1 MSHQLDSTTIKM
13 ILNSIQDGD
22 LEKIK
27 SNITKYNVN
36 MNLLIDKENQQNAFF
51 FCALIKDDNNA
62 LNICKYLSRIGVNA
76 FFKDKHEQTCLYYT
90 VREGK
95 YLTSKYLIEECKL
108 PINEKDL
115 YGQNPIYY
123 SAREGHLNL
132 CRLLVEKGSDINL
145 QDKFGQTCIYYAIR
159 QGHYNI
165 VEYLIKKGANVN
177 ISDKKK
183 QTPVSYA
190 AKMNQDEIVD
200 LLVQNGAIKP
210 DKKNKDKIKT
220 NHNNYHNHKKI
231 EKKTSEEIEQNKK
244 IIMNIQ
250 KPKKYILVKINE
262 KGEKTPLT
270 EEEYDEFMKNNPEI
284 NDTVNNKNLLNKLVN
299 EITDDDIKMCD
310 SWEKIARQ
318 LMNVLWKVKDA
329 ELFHKPV
336 DPIELNVP
344 NYYDIIKKPMDFS
357 TVKRKLN
364 NYTYT
369 NLKEYCEDMDL
380 IFNNCFLYN
389 GMNSY
394 VGEMCTRVK
403 NEYTKL
409 FSKYKLDK
417 FL

>member
-1 MSHQLDSTTIKM
+1 MSNKLDSTTIKM
-13 ILNSIQDGD
+13 ILNSIQDGN

-27 SNITKYNVN
+27 SNIMKFNVN

-51 FCALIKDDNNA
+51 YCALIKEDNDA
-62 LNICKYLSRIGVNA
+62 LNVCKYLSEIGVNPL
-76 FFKDKHEQTCLYYT
+76 FKDKHEQTCLYYT

-95 YLTSKYLIEECKL
+95 YLTSKYLIEDCKL
-108 PINEKDL
+108 PINEKDI

-132 CRLLVEKGSDINL
+132 CQLLIEKGSNINL
-145 QDKFGQTCIYYAIR
+145 EDKFGQTCIYYAIR

-165 VEYLIKKGANVN
+165 VEYLIKKGANIN
-177 ISDKKK
+177 ISDRKR

-190 AKMNQDEIVD
+190 AKMNQDRIVD
-200 LLVQNGAIKP
+200 LLVENGAIRP
-210 DKKNKDKIKT
+210 DKKKEKIKN
-220 NHNNYHNHKKI
+220 NHNSSIYHNTKNP
-231 EKKTSEEIEQNKK
+231 KKTAEEIEQNKK
-244 IIMNIQ
+244 IIMNVQI
-250 KPKKYILVKINE
+250 PKKYVLVKINE

-270 EEEYDEFMKNNPEI
+270 EEEYEEFMKNNPEI
-284 NDTVNNKNLLNKLVN
+284 KDTVNNKALLKKLVD
-299 EITDDDIKMCD
+299 EITDDDVKMCD
-310 SWEKIARQ
+310 SWEKLAKQ

-344 NYYDIIKKPMDFS
+344 NYYDVIKRPMDFL

-364 NYTYT
+364 NCVYT

-389 GMNSY
+389 GINSY
-394 VGEMCTRVK
+394 VGEMCCKVK
-403 NEYTKL
+403 NEYNKL
-409 FSKYKLDK
+409 FAKYKLDK